1 MRRPTIVDFAPE
13 NHLTDIEA
21 SMHRWKA
28 ASALLKTEL
37 VHQACDPS
45 RDAAR
50 QDLFVYIEGYY
61 NRQRLHSALGYIT
74 PEQQGIAN
82 FQPALTSTGAM
93 VSK

>member
-1 MRRPTIVDFAPE
+1 
-13 NHLTDIEA
+13 
-21 SMHRWKA
+21 MHRWKA

-61 NRQRLHSALGYIT
+61 YSALGYIT
-74 PEQQGIAN
+74 PEQAERQA
-82 FQPALTSTGAM
+82 T
-93 VSK
+93 

>member
-1 MRRPTIVDFAPE
+1 
-13 NHLTDIEA
+13 
-21 SMHRWKA
+21 MHRWKA